1 MKEMHTHN
9 VQPDQGSARQPDR
22 EIVDQLRDMS
32 RRLDMNAIVN
42 VEAVKSELRSLADA
56 GKLSPPVSATT
67 IEAPESRLRDL
78 AQKEGWSS
86 LNSMLANLSASEI
99 LKRLG
104 RADQAAPQTATFD
117 ALTVPELDQ
126 FISQEIR
133 FHSGVAEQE
142 RTRTGRNSK
151 HSR

>member
-1 MKEMHTHN
+1 MHTQN
-9 VQPDQGSARQPDR
+9 AKPEQGSARQPDR
-22 EIVDQLRDMS
+22 EIVELLRDMS

-56 GKLSPPVSATT
+56 GKLSPPPVSSTT

-104 RADQAAPQTATFD
+104 RADQPAPQTATFD

-133 FHSGVAEQE
+133 FHCGVAEQE

-151 HSR
+151 HSH

>member
-1 MKEMHTHN
+1 MHTQN
-9 VQPDQGSARQPDR
+9 AKPEQGSARQPHR

-42 VEAVKSELRSLADA
+42 VDAVKRELRSLADE
-56 GKLSPPVSATT
+56 GKLSAPPVSATT

-86 LNSMLANLSASEI
+86 LNSMLTNLSASEI

-104 RADQAAPQTATFD
+104 HADQVTPQSATFD